1 MIKCLITVNFALF
14 PTRDFFQIILLY
26 WKVLLPSLLYKLL
39 LCALASCNR
48 LWWAHFQMQYI
59 NHVDKPS
66 FLSSSF
72 FLLPQ
77 IFFSPSR
84 CIVKP
89 TCASQISAVTVPSF
103 TWWVMS
109 LPEQNY
115 YLGWGVAG
123 VPEADNLGI
132 KQVNDSTFW
141 TVENLVLDVCKECC
155 LCNVILV

>member
-1 MIKCLITVNFALF
+1 MHRYIDFNMIKCLITVNFALF

-59 NHVDKPS
+59 NHVDKPF

-77 IFFSPSR
+77 IFFFSFQMYCKANLCFTNISSDNTLLYLVGNESPRTELLSGLRSSR
-84 CIVKP
+84 CSWSRQSGYK
-89 TCASQISAVTVPSF
+89 ASKRLNLLNSRKFSF
-103 TWWVMS
+103 RRM
-109 LPEQNY
+109 
-115 YLGWGVAG
+115 
-123 VPEADNLGI
+123 
-132 KQVNDSTFW
+132 
-141 TVENLVLDVCKECC
+141 
-155 LCNVILV
+155 